1 MRSDLEAVVEVNQGR
16 RALGLADTAAQ
27 AARRQLRSD
36 AEPNHYDDNAAE
48 NVEWASVAPAGATAG
63 KPLALD
69 DGSLRVTIQYL
80 LPSTTAAQVEDR
92 DHPPELVPGD
102 PPRPNNYF
110 K

>member
-36 AEPNHYDDNAAE
+36 AEPNHYDGNAAE
-48 NVEWASVAPAGATAG
+48 NVEWAYVAPAGATAG

-69 DGSLRVTIQYL
+69 DGALRVTIQYL

-92 DHPPELVPGD
+92 DHAPELVPGD
-102 PPRPNNYF
+102 PPGPNNYF